1 MVKAKQQKAPKVQVT
16 VTPTN
21 GGKRK
26 QKNRKRRNQQKVIK
40 QGATIILKDKQQRR
54 RMKRNGPRNQR
65 RGPTAS
71 VTQTVTA
78 ALGTVGANTSD
89 SVETEMVILLNP
101 ALIKEATGSN
111 QFGPIQIYAS
121 TYSLWRIKKA
131 AITLTPLIGPS
142 AVSGTVVRTSLN
154 MTATPS
160 AASWSALGARKHKD
174 VTPGRKMRFT
184 IQGRDLPGPKEGW
197 FQTNTK
203 GDPGMSIAGAIEI
216 NSFGKTTSAYTNTP
230 FNGSLFMCEFQATW
244 EFANYNPNPGMLNMV
259 KGEVDS
265 TKAENTVTITAQAG
279 QPIFMD
285 VAQASTFARTT
296 ATNRAQS
303 EKIWQIVDTGV
314 NSLSDVFP
322 PPFNWLMKGGWW
334 FVKRVV
340 GAPVRT
346 GMARYQV
353 FQTIQDARSNTPCI
367 ANATKSVE
375 IRTGN
380 MHYIQVVPENL
391 GLADTDDIESRT
403 IELPDYDPSLPIES
417 IMTWSLPRV
426 NNTSD
431 RNPNA
436 PGIYDYSTTLQDDG
450 NIPQHSILFPGDH
463 RVQINSVYR
472 INPAYWFQRQSGAI
486 IQVTPD
492 LSSNTGY
499 PIQFRRNT
507 SQAWTTVG
515 YVNYYTSL
523 LTQDY
528 NLCFANLIGY
538 VTGTYTVSV
547 NTPNSLNLAVTP
559 TYDSYSVTATRGAI
573 EYDMQYNPGYYMFR
587 MAGYARDDG
596 SYNYLRPVPTPV
608 GHTEVYFPYQRH
620 LPNNI
625 TAQSFVFNSNPRLYA
640 ECGLGGG
647 SVPIKWYPLPK
658 TGTTWQ
664 TGHRPTTAAIEE
676 GQNLE
681 EVFRRMRDLEEAIQ
695 NFPREQQ
702 PEEVYATTSYATLE
716 ELKPLTEESEGETT
730 DEDET
735 EESDYTDDDT
745 DDSDS
750 VSSLLDLEDAKDVTQ
765 EDVPDGL
772 SQKFFEEVKN
782 FFKKLLKAGLAPEE
796 AERVINDFY
805 PQLSVT
811 IINQISRESIS
822 TGETSSQACSSER
835 CETGTVITKPR
846 GHAE

>member
-16 VTPTN
+16 VTPN

-40 QGATIILKDKQQRR
+40 QGATIILKDRQQRR
-54 RMKRNGPRNQR
+54 RMKRTGTRNQR
-65 RGPTAS
+65 RGPVAS

-78 ALGTVGANTSD
+78 ALGTIGANTSD

-121 TYSLWRIKKA
+121 TYSLWRIKRAK
-131 AITLTPLIGPS
+131 ISLTPLIGPS

-174 VTPGRKMRFT
+174 VTPGRKMVFT

-197 FQTNTK
+197 FATNTK

-216 NSFGKTTSAYTNTP
+216 NSFGKTTSTFTNTD
-230 FNGSLFMCEFQATW
+230 FTGSLFMCEFQATW

-259 KGEVDS
+259 KGVVDNKDKTNVVRITAEAGKPIYMEVD
-265 TKAENTVTITAQAG
+265 QL
-279 QPIFMD
+279 
-285 VAQASTFARTT
+285 STFARSNNTD
-296 ATNRAQS
+296 RAQS

-314 NSLSDVFP
+314 NTLSDVFP

-340 GAPVRT
+340 GAPVRNGT
-346 GMARYQV
+346 VRYQV

-367 ANATKSVE
+367 ANAAKTAE
-375 IRTGN
+375 ITTGH
-380 MHYIQVVPENL
+380 MQYVQVVPENL
-391 GLADTDDIESRT
+391 GLADTDDIETRNAG
-403 IELPDYDPSLPIES
+403 LPTYDPTLPVES
-417 IMTWSLPRV
+417 IMTWSLPRE
-426 NNTSD
+426 NSSTD
-431 RNPNA
+431 RKPNA
-436 PGIYDYSTTLQDDG
+436 PGTYNYSTMLQNTG
-450 NIPQHSILFPGDH
+450 TYPQHAILFPGNN
-463 RVQINSVYR
+463 RVQVNAVFR
-472 INPAYWFQRQSGAI
+472 IKPSYWFQRQTGAI
-486 IQVTPD
+486 IEVTPD
-492 LSSNTGY
+492 LSSNTGF
-499 PIQFRRNT
+499 PIQIKIT
-507 SQAWTTVG
+507 SASNWATIG

-523 LTQDY
+523 LTKDY
-528 NLCFANLIGY
+528 NLCFSNLIGY
-538 VTGTYTVSV
+538 INGTYSV
-547 NTPNSLNLAVTP
+547 NVNAPNSLVL
-559 TYDSYSVTATRGAI
+559 DVTAN
-573 EYDMQYNPGYYMFR
+573 YDNYEVAVKTETLQTTMQYEAGYYMFR
-587 MAGYARDDG
+587 LAGYARDG
-596 SYNYLRPVPTPV
+596 GAYYFLRPVPTPT
-608 GHTEVYFPYQRH
+608 GHTEVYFPYQKT
-620 LPNNI
+620 LP
-625 TAQSFVFNSNPRLYA
+625 TTVETQHFYFDGNPRLYA
-640 ECGLGGG
+640 ECGMGGG

-658 TGTTWQ
+658 TDTTWEV
-664 TGHRPTTAAIEE
+664 GYRPTTASIVD

-681 EVFRRMRDLEEAIQ
+681 EVFRKMRDLEEAIQ

-702 PEEVYATTSYATLE
+702 PEEVYATTSSLSMRELE
-716 ELKPLTEESEGETT
+716 PLLEESEDETT

-745 DDSDS
+745 EESDS

-765 EDVPDGL
+765 EDVSDGL
-772 SQKFFEEVKN
+772 SKKFFEEVKN

-796 AERVINDFY
+796 AERVTINFY

-811 IINQISRESIS
+811 IINQISRESVS
-822 TGETSSQACSSER
+822 TGESCSQACSSER
-835 CETGTVITKPR
+835 RETGAVIKKPR